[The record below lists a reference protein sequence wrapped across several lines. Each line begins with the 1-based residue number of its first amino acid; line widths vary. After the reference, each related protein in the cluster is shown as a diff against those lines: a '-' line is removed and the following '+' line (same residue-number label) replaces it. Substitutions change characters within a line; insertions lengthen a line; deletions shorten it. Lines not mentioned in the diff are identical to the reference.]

1 MKWSSLANVPQ
12 KRSTS
17 PETSM
22 KTALPTT
29 FSVACSFC
37 ASLMAL
43 FPGFVSAQSTIS
55 PRAHLAAPDLY
66 KVIAEGNQS
75 RVMEVVLRPGQRDPI
90 HSHPSGTAIY
100 FVTACSLKVTQFGV
114 DVDTYPAAGTAR
126 IYGAIGS
133 HSTLNVGKSDC
144 KMVIVEPQ

>member
-1 MKWSSLANVPQ
+1 
-12 KRSTS
+12 
-17 PETSM
+17 M
-22 KTALPTT
+22 KTALRTT
-29 FSVACSFC
+29 FSATCFFG
-37 ASLMAL
+37 AFLMAL
-43 FPGFVSAQSTIS
+43 FPGLVSAQPTIS
-55 PRAHLAAPDLY
+55 PRVHLAAPDIY
-66 KVIAEGNQS
+66 KIIAEGNQS
-75 RVMEVVLRPGQRDPI
+75 RVMEIVLKPKQRDPI